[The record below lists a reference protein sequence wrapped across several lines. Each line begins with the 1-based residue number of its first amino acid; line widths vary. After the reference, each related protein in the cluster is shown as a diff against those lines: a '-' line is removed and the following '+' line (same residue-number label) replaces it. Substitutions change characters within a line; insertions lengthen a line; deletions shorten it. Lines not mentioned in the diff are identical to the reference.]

1 VARAEH
7 TWTIDRPPS
16 KRLLLCELHA
26 HTTWSDGVYSIAE
39 VVDLYGGQ
47 GFDVLCITDHTVR
60 ADDPY
65 LARGLAVD
73 PGRWRAYLAEVD
85 AEAGRARERFGMIVV
100 PGLELTDNAPDPDEA
115 AHALAIGLRT
125 FVGVE
130 GDLVDGML
138 AARSAGAAI
147 VAAHPHGPATAGL
160 PRPTRRFWQ
169 QRRELAGL
177 VDRHELFNRMQVFGW
192 VAEAGLPAIATGDF
206 HRPENLPSWK
216 TALPCAKSEEAVVEY
231 LRSPGRAYLV
241 PVAAPLPP
249 VELAA

>member
-1 VARAEH
+1 MDRSEH
-7 TWTIDRPPS
+7 R
-16 KRLLLCELHA
+16 RLLLCELHA
-26 HTTWSDGVYSIAE
+26 HTTWSDGVCSVAE

-60 ADDPY
+60 EDDPY
-65 LARGLAVD
+65 LERGLAID
-73 PGRWRAYLAEVD
+73 RGHWQAYLAEID
-85 AEAGRARERFGMIVV
+85 AESRRARERFGMLVI

-115 AHALAIGLRT
+115 AHALAIGLRR
-125 FVGVE
+125 FVAVE

-138 AARSAGAAI
+138 AARTAGAAI

-160 PRPTRRFWQ
+160 PRATRRFWH

-177 VDRHELFNRMQVFGW
+177 VDRYELFNRMQVFGW

-206 HRPENLPSWK
+206 HRPEHLPSWK
-216 TALPCAKSEEAVVEY
+216 TALPCAKSEDAVVEY
-231 LRSPGRAYLV
+231 LTSTGRAYLV
-241 PVAAPLPP
+241 PLAAPLPP